1 MMGGPGMALMRVFG
15 DLDLTEQQELKA
27 IRIRRSLKEQAQA
40 SHEEMRGQF
49 DAVIG
54 ELQKP
59 NPDAT
64 KLHSIVDEAIKRM
77 QKIAHSAVDQ
87 YLDLHQTLSPEQRAT
102 LIERLQEAKEMRH
115 ERHELKNKDF
125 DRGAKKK

>member
-1 MMGGPGMALMRVFG
+1 
-15 DLDLTEQQELKA
+15 
-27 IRIRRSLKEQAQA
+27 
-40 SHEEMRGQF
+40 
-49 DAVIG
+49 
-54 ELQKP
+54 
-59 NPDAT
+59 
-64 KLHSIVDEAIKRM
+64 M